1 MRKEDA
7 QEMSLKEGEVVA
19 QEIVDA
25 VDAILKRIPTREL
38 DLFASA
44 SPSFKVGGFRK
55 GNTAAIRARIRQLIS
70 GSEPIAD
77 DLRRLLAKHC
87 EASAVLALLSETAVR
102 TLVRPLASA
111 LGQAQL
117 ALALALDPRLSGIAV
132 PEGASGAEEDL
143 PSIAEELSPLFGI
156 CGDARPGEGEQT
168 GRIGVAESIAAA
180 KAAAER
186 DAAAKRKGL
195 EARLEKEIAKAK
207 AAEDRAAEAE
217 THAKDA
223 GKEAT
228 AMRRRAMEAEEA
240 LAFERRHAAELV
252 DANVEKRLAEEF
264 ASWLGERRAAMIA
277 AAAAELPQLRISD
290 FKSQISQGLKGQEE
304 TELPQLRI
312 SDFRSQISQGLKGQE
327 GAELPQLR
335 ISDFRS
341 QISQGLKGQTGPE
354 GSEQLRRLL
363 AAMEHQAE
371 ADPASASRSFIEARL
386 ASYEEALARAS
397 ALIADSLSPS
407 AELIAAHEALAEE
420 AARLS
425 SLLKRPSSPVA
436 IADIV
441 AALDHEAAKS
451 SARELPEVQHLA
463 RRLVE
468 IGVLSQEDAASVRE
482 RIRTRYA
489 ALYAKRGEPE
499 EAEASSPEG
508 RLRKALSGGE
518 ALVLLVD
525 GHNTLFALQ
534 SRYCRPQD
542 HRGPPSEA
550 RDWLVADISQIVSG
564 APNCRVIVVFDGPER
579 SESAPSG
586 NVKVIYSGGGS
597 SDVEHRADDVIVD
610 ELRFL
615 SRAGATMIVATNDN
629 GLASRAEHLGAMSMP
644 PTALLEYIR

>member
-1 MRKEDA
+1 
-7 QEMSLKEGEVVA
+7 
-19 QEIVDA
+19 
-25 VDAILKRIPTREL
+25 
-38 DLFASA
+38 
-44 SPSFKVGGFRK
+44 
-55 GNTAAIRARIRQLIS
+55 
-70 GSEPIAD
+70 
-77 DLRRLLAKHC
+77 
-87 EASAVLALLSETAVR
+87 
-102 TLVRPLASA
+102 
-111 LGQAQL
+111 
-117 ALALALDPRLSGIAV
+117 
-132 PEGASGAEEDL
+132 
-143 PSIAEELSPLFGI
+143 
-156 CGDARPGEGEQT
+156 
-168 GRIGVAESIAAA
+168 
-180 KAAAER
+180 
-186 DAAAKRKGL
+186 
-195 EARLEKEIAKAK
+195 
-207 AAEDRAAEAE
+207 
-217 THAKDA
+217 
-223 GKEAT
+223 
-228 AMRRRAMEAEEA
+228 
-240 LAFERRHAAELV
+240 
-252 DANVEKRLAEEF
+252 
-264 ASWLGERRAAMIA
+264 
-277 AAAAELPQLRISD
+277 
-290 FKSQISQGLKGQEE
+290 
-304 TELPQLRI
+304 
-312 SDFRSQISQGLKGQE
+312 
-327 GAELPQLR
+327 
-335 ISDFRS
+335 
-341 QISQGLKGQTGPE
+341 
-354 GSEQLRRLL
+354 
-363 AAMEHQAE
+363 MEHQAE

-564 APNCRVIVVFDGPER
+564 TPNCRVIVVFDGPER

>member
-168 GRIGVAESIAAA
+168 GRIGVAESVSAA

-223 GKEAT
+223 GKEAA

-240 LAFERRHAAELV
+240 LAFERRHAEELV

-290 FKSQISQGLKGQEE
+290 FKSQISQGLKGQKE
-304 TELPQLRI
+304 TE
-312 SDFRSQISQGLKGQE
+312 
-327 GAELPQLR
+327 
-335 ISDFRS
+335 
-341 QISQGLKGQTGPE
+341 GPG
-354 GSEQLRRLL
+354 GSEPLRRLL

-407 AELIAAHEALAEE
+407 AELIAAHEELAEE

-499 EAEASSPEG
+499 EAEAFSPEG

>member
-87 EASAVLALLSETAVR
+87 EASAVLALLSEAAVR

-111 LGQAQL
+111 LGQAQV

-168 GRIGVAESIAAA
+168 GRIGVAESVSAA

-223 GKEAT
+223 GKEAA

-240 LAFERRHAAELV
+240 LAFERRHAEELV

-290 FKSQISQGLKGQEE
+290 FKSQISQGLKGQKE
-304 TELPQLRI
+304 TE
-312 SDFRSQISQGLKGQE
+312 
-327 GAELPQLR
+327 
-335 ISDFRS
+335 
-341 QISQGLKGQTGPE
+341 GPG
-354 GSEQLRRLL
+354 GSEPLRRLL

-407 AELIAAHEALAEE
+407 AELIAAHEELAEE

-499 EAEASSPEG
+499 EAEAFSPEG